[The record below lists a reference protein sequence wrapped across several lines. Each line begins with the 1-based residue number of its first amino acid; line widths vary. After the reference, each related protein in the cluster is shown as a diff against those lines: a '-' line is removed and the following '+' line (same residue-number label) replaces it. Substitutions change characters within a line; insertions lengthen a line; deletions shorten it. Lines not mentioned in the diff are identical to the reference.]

1 MTLLTPLRAGRK
13 MASLDPT
20 QIDGMIYLANTLSFY
35 NLSGTFLNAL
45 NSANLLSG
53 TIPKIFA
60 TLGSLRYFDA
70 GATTTPTSSDVA
82 RKLFSLNNISGTLP
96 SFEFANLS
104 DSAHFSANPI
114 SGVMPDTMRHGSVTE
129 FYCTQYKKL
138 HSER

>member
-1 MTLLTPLRAGRK
+1 MTLWAGRK

-60 TLGSLRYFDA
+60 TLGSLRYFDV
-70 GATTTPTSSDVA
+70 GATNFA
-82 RKLFSLNNISGTLP
+82 RKLVSESNISGTLP

-104 DSAHFSANPI
+104 ASARFSGNPI

-129 FYCTQYKKL
+129 FYCTHYKKL
-138 HSER
+138 TP